1 MGLNAD
7 DRIYPANAI
16 DDRKTV
22 VVTLATS
29 ALALKRGTA
38 LQRAIGMLS

>member
-7 DRIYPANAI
+7 DRIYPASAI
-16 DDRKTV
+16 DDRKTRRDPRGER
-22 VVTLATS
+22 
-29 ALALKRGTA
+29 LALKRGTA